1 MIATYQQIGIGGIL
15 IVVVVI
21 VGRHLLKQ
29 NKDCYD
35 SYQKHVTQHK
45 DEIKGLNHDMLE
57 VIEENTKA
65 NTTLAKAIDH
75 LDVSIKEYRVKRAS
89 EFNFNK

>member
-1 MIATYQQIGIGGIL
+1 MPIAEIIATYQQLGIGGIL

-29 NKDCYD
+29 NRECYKA
-35 SYQKHVTQHK
+35 YQEHVTLHK
-45 DEIKGLNHDMLE
+45 NEIKGLNHDMLE
-57 VIEENTKA
+57 VLEENTKA

-75 LDVSIKEYRVKRAS
+75 LDISIKEYRIKRAS
-89 EFNFNK
+89 E